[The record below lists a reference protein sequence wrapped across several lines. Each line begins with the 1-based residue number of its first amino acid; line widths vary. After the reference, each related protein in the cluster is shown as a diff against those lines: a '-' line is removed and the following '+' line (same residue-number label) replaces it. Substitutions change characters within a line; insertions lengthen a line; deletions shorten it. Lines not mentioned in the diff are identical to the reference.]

1 MTGFDPVVLASSAG
15 ILTIVAMAAGFIP
28 AWRASR
34 VDPMLAL
41 RYE

>member
-1 MTGFDPVVLASSAG
+1 VSLIAAIG
-15 ILTIVAMAAGFIP
+15 ILGATAFLAAWVP
-28 AWRASR
+28 SRRASR